1 MLMMGAE
8 GEFFQ
13 LRVAEGGIE
22 MFYGA
27 CRIGW
32 IGIWWMELARKS
44 CQLVVNVFNY
54 RDDRLMSWLL
64 KWQADPVL

>member
-1 MLMMGAE
+1 
-8 GEFFQ
+8 

-32 IGIWWMELARKS
+32 IGIWWMELASEFASES

-54 RDDRLMSWLL
+54 RDDRLKLWLL
-64 KWQADPVL
+64 KWQADPVLC